1 MDLAPRYPE
10 PPPNPLPPGEQ
21 PEVSLERSH
30 FSHTLTEGL
39 VTETHGC
46 RDRDLWS
53 LIGNSGS
60 PSKVPLAAVLLG
72 DDEEGLLCVRKT
84 PGAMG

>member
-10 PPPNPLPPGEQ
+10 PPGEY
-21 PEVSLERSH
+21 PEVSRLERGH
-30 FSHTLTEGL
+30 FSHRLTEGL
-39 VTETHGC
+39 APETHGC
-46 RDRDLWS
+46 RDGDLWS
-53 LIGNSGS
+53 LTGHSGS
-60 PSKVPLAAVLLG
+60 TSKVPLAAVLLG